1 MRTQGEA
8 IGTQVTAVRQAFASA
23 KQYVVPSYQRNYVW
37 TQAEQWKPLWDD
49 LMALTERG
57 RAGGSQHAHFL
68 GTIITRQL
76 DAPSGYINPWSV
88 VDGQQR
94 LTTLLILIAAARV
107 TFGQHGLDRYAS
119 MLSRILAND
128 EEDRE
133 SEADKYKI
141 KHKSSDY
148 EGFRSIIDV
157 GLGSSSA
164 HVPAASRL
172 GSCYAYFRTALE
184 TWIEELD
191 KGEVEAHVRAFNK
204 ALLDK
209 LVVVDIRLLGD
220 QNSHAIFEALNARGE
235 PLAEWEKTKSYIL
248 SLAVRK
254 DDPDGDRTYE
264 KHLERYDGDPYW
276 NEMVSVPR
284 FSGKRIDLFLFYF
297 AQLEI
302 PRQRRM
308 LSGKPVTRPLPRN
321 RIYREFRY
329 IGEHYYRH
337 DLGHL
342 ESMLA
347 RLGCYADIYKRI
359 DQRREKDFSD
369 HAREAMRHRQV
380 LNLASLVPVFMEL
393 VAKLGYGEQLDDAL
407 RIVDSYL
414 MRRVALKLRY
424 SGFDDVAFRHV
435 QALRDAPADEMHSVL
450 VKRFEESSLPNRW
463 PADVEIKQGLP
474 SANMYHG
481 IANARVQML
490 LRGIAQ
496 HMHSKREHLLS
507 VPFSLKPLTVEHVAP
522 RNWTRHW
529 QESLGFQDSEEDR
542 HRLYQLVHRI
552 GNLTL
557 VTRSMNSKLGDK
569 DWGYKA
575 KLLKGDNLELNKRLV
590 ADMDGT
596 IWNEAEIDHRS
607 RQLAGYVTRIWPH
620 ADILRRELGISAL
633 GETPDHS

>member
-37 TQAEQWKPLWDD
+37 TQAEQWEPLWDD
-49 LMALTERG
+49 LMALTERI
-57 RAGGSQHAHFL
+57 RAGSSQHAHFL

-133 SEADKYKI
+133 SDADKYKI

-148 EGFRSIIDV
+148 EGFRAIIEV

-164 HVPAASRL
+164 DLPAASRL
-172 GSCYAYFRTALE
+172 GSCYSYFRTALQ
-184 TWIEELD
+184 TWIGELE
-191 KGEVEAHVRAFNK
+191 KGEVEAHVRAFNR

-276 NEMVSVPR
+276 NEIVSVPR

-302 PRQRRM
+302 PRQRQK
-308 LSGKPVTRPLPRN
+308 LSGKPVVRPLPRN
-321 RIYREFRY
+321 RICREFRY
-329 IGEHYYRH
+329 IGEHHYRH
-337 DLGHL
+337 DPV
-342 ESMLA
+342 EFDSMLR
-347 RLGCYADIYKRI
+347 RLRRYAKIYRRI
-359 DQRREKDFSD
+359 DGRKADYFSD
-369 HAREAMRHRQV
+369 HAREVMYHRRV

-424 SGFDDVAFRHV
+424 FR
-435 QALRDAPADEMHSVL
+435 LR
-450 VKRFEESSLPNRW
+450 RC
-463 PADVEIKQGLP
+463 
-474 SANMYHG
+474 
-481 IANARVQML
+481 
-490 LRGIAQ
+490 
-496 HMHSKREHLLS
+496 S
-507 VPFSLKPLTVEHVAP
+507 VPARAGVAGHAHRKNELRPDRPVPGVEFV
-522 RNWTRHW
+522 
-529 QESLGFQDSEEDR
+529 D
-542 HRLYQLVHRI
+542 
-552 GNLTL
+552 TL
-557 VTRSMNSKLGDK
+557 AYRCGD
-569 DWGYKA
+569 
-575 KLLKGDNLELNKRLV
+575 
-590 ADMDGT
+590 
-596 IWNEAEIDHRS
+596 
-607 RQLAGYVTRIWPH
+607 
-620 ADILRRELGISAL
+620 
-633 GETPDHS
+633 

>member
-1 MRTQGEA
+1 MNKGGEA

-37 TQAEQWKPLWDD
+37 TLEEQWEPLWDD
-49 LMALTERG
+49 LMALTERV
-57 RAGGSQHAHFL
+57 RAGSSQHAHFL

-107 TFGQHGLDRYAS
+107 NFVQHGLVRYAA

-128 EEDRE
+128 KEERE
-133 SEADKYKI
+133 TEADKYKI

-148 EGFRSIIDV
+148 EGFRAIIDA
-157 GLGSSSA
+157 GLESPSTD
-164 HVPAASRL
+164 VETDSRL
-172 GSCYAYFRTALE
+172 GSCYDYFRTAVE
-184 TWIEELD
+184 MWIKELD
-191 KGEVEAHVRAFNK
+191 EDEVESHVRAFNK
-204 ALLDK
+204 ALLDR

-248 SLAVRK
+248 SLAVRE

-264 KHLERYDGDPYW
+264 KHLERYDRDPYW
-276 NEMVSVPR
+276 NEKVSVPR

-302 PRQRRM
+302 PWQRHK
-308 LSGKPVTRPLPRN
+308 LSGKPVVRPLPRN

-329 IGEHYYRH
+329 IGEHHYRH
-337 DLGHL
+337 HPAELD
-342 ESMLA
+342 SMLQ
-347 RLGCYADIYKRI
+347 RLERYAQIYRRI
-359 DQRREKDFSD
+359 DGPKADNFSD
-369 HAREAMRHRQV
+369 HAREVMAHRRV
-380 LNLASLVPVFMEL
+380 LNLASLVPAFMEL
-393 VAKLGYGEQLDDAL
+393 VYKLGYGERLDDAL

-435 QALRDAPADEMHSVL
+435 QALRDAPARDMHSIL
-450 VKRFEESSLPNRW
+450 VKRFEGSSLPNRW
-463 PADVEIKQGLP
+463 PTDVEIKQRLP

-490 LRGIAQ
+490 LGGIAQ
-496 HMHSKREHLLS
+496 NMHREREHLLS
-507 VPFSLKPLTVEHVAP
+507 VPFSLKPLTVEHVSP
-522 RNWTRHW
+522 RNWKKHW
-529 QESLGFQDSEEDR
+529 QDSLGFQDSEEDR
-542 HRLYQLVHRI
+542 HRLYQLVHRV

-569 DWGYKA
+569 DWDYKA
-575 KLLKGDNLELNKRLV
+575 KLLKDDNLELNKRLV

-620 ADILRRELGISAL
+620 ADVLRRELGISPQRD
-633 GETPDHS
+633 TPDQG